1 MEALIL
7 IGVIFTA
14 MFLIGLIGLIFR
26 KEDKKF
32 YLTLMLI
39 PVVFAVIGFGTCALI
54 ISGL

>member
-7 IGVIFTA
+7 IGFIFTA

-39 PVVFAVIGFGTCALI
+39 PIVITVIGFGTCALI